1 MGRKKSKKMFN
12 SKREC
17 GGCEDVLLRSSTADI
32 MTNGS
37 SDSSETLPTCV
48 LGLHF
53 LQAAAR

>member
-1 MGRKKSKKMFN
+1 MGGKKSKMFN
-12 SKREC
+12 SKRER
-17 GGCEDVLLRSSTADI
+17 GGCEDVLLRSSTAEI

-53 LQAAAR
+53 PQAAAR